1 MKNLPVAQEPQ
12 ETRVRSLGWEDYLKD
27 AMATHSS
34 ILVLFDSFATPWTVV
49 SQAPLSMGFP
59 RQEYWSGLLFPS
71 PGHLPHPGIEPDLLI
86 ASGLLQCW
94 GFFTSEPAGKPLC
107 TILGWLKST
116 SSCNDRGFHQWS
128 RPQ

>member
-1 MKNLPVAQEPQ
+1 MSLKDHLIQKVYYIIVEIILILIIIIAEYLRFWNFPSGSVMKNLPVAQEPQ

-59 RQEYWSGLLFPS
+59 R
-71 PGHLPHPGIEPDLLI
+71 
-86 ASGLLQCW
+86 
-94 GFFTSEPAGKPLC
+94 
-107 TILGWLKST
+107 
-116 SSCNDRGFHQWS
+116 
-128 RPQ
+128 